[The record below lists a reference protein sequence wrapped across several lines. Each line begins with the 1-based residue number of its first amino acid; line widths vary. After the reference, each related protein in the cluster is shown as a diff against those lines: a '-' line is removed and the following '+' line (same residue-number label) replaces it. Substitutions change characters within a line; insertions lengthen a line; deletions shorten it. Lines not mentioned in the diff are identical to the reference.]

1 MTMEQFLYAYVA
13 KEESYKDNDYIIKE
27 GSRGDWV
34 YLVLDGAVKVKKMT
48 AKGLITIDVLK
59 EGDIF
64 GEMILW
70 KFGLGTRTASV
81 IADGP
86 VKVGVLDTEALL
98 KDYEKVSP
106 RLKDLMRSLIN
117 RLNETTNNAVALAVE
132 SN

>member
-1 MTMEQFLYAYVA
+1 MSIEQFLYAYIA
-13 KEESYKDNDYIIKE
+13 KEERYRENDYIIKE

-34 YLVLDGAVKVKKMT
+34 YLVLEGSVKVKKMT
-48 AKGLITIDVLK
+48 EKGLITIDILK

-86 VKVGVLDTEALL
+86 VKVGVLDTASLL

>member
-1 MTMEQFLYAYVA
+1 MTIEQFLYAYVA
-13 KEESYKDNDYIIKE
+13 KEERYKDNDYIIKE
-27 GSRGDWV
+27 GARGDWV
-34 YLVLDGAVKVKKMT
+34 YLVLEGTVKVKKMT
-48 AKGLITIDVLK
+48 AKGLITIDILK

-81 IADGP
+81 IADGS
-86 VKVGVLDTEALL
+86 VNVGVLDTEALL

-106 RLKDLMRSLIN
+106 RLKDLMRSLIT
-117 RLNETTNNAVALAVE
+117 RLYEATNNAVSLAVE

>member
-13 KEESYKDNDYIIKE
+13 KEERYRDNDYIIKE
-27 GSRGDWV
+27 GSRGDWI
-34 YLVLDGAVKVKKMT
+34 YLVLEGVVKVKKMT
-48 AKGLITIDVLK
+48 GKGLITIDILK

-86 VKVGVLDTEALL
+86 VKVGVLDTTALL